1 MRFYV
6 SHEAVGKKI
15 SLFSISDRLARQKG
29 SGAHVIAGLIILIIG
44 VAFGLSVES
53 DAVVVAAIV
62 IVGVSQQQG

>member
-1 MRFYV
+1 MYHMRQWR
-6 SHEAVGKKI
+6 KI

>member
-1 MRFYV
+1 MYHMR
-6 SHEAVGKKI
+6 HWRKI

-62 IVGVSQQQG
+62 IVGVSQQQGQRLK